1 LRILLLCLALA
12 PAAALAGTRVG
23 PEDLDKIR
31 AAIQRQTL
39 VKSAECAVYRPAA
52 VRFRDLVLIGPEV
65 VQQVQV
71 TDRSGAVWLAFYAM
85 QRREDGSWTT
95 SGCRLVQPART
106 ISAQLSP

>member
-1 LRILLLCLALA
+1 MRVLLLCLALA
-12 PAAALAGTRVG
+12 PAAALAGARVSA
-23 PEDLDKIR
+23 EDLAQIR
-31 AAIQRQTL
+31 AVIQQHTR

-95 SGCRLVQPART
+95 SGCRLVQPARS
-106 ISAQLSP
+106 ISA